1 MGVFKF
7 SIFVTIL
14 CLGLAG
20 LWGYHTANGLSGL
33 WSAVSIAAI
42 LGVMEVSLSFDNA
55 VVNASILKEMD
66 AKWRQ
71 IFLTLGILVA
81 VFGMRLLFPI
91 LVVAFATGQSMGDV
105 SQMAFNQPEVYS
117 AHLHASHTAIAAF
130 GGSFLF
136 MIFLNFL
143 FDEGKEVHWLGV
155 EEKLAELGKIDSI
168 GIVVTLFVLIIL
180 QANLPLPLEQRM
192 TMFLAGVSGLMLY
205 IIVDS
210 LGSFFETKE
219 EEEAIIK
226 AAKRSGVMA
235 FIYLEILDASFS
247 FDGVIG
253 AFAITRDIV
262 IIMLGLAIGA
272 MFIRSLTVYLVN
284 KGTLDEYVFLEHGA
298 HYAIG
303 ALALIMFFSIYQE
316 VHELITGLIGVTFI
330 FFALLSSVRY
340 KNKIQRASRGN

>member
-1 MGVFKF
+1 MRNFKY
-7 SIFVTIL
+7 SIFVTIF
-14 CLGLAG
+14 CLGLAA
-20 LWGYHTANGLSGL
+20 LWGYHTGGGFSGI

-71 IFLTLGILVA
+71 IFLTIGIVVA

-91 LVVAFATGQSMGDV
+91 LVVAFATGQGMV
-105 SQMAFNQPEVYS
+105 EISQMAFNHPEVYS

-143 FDEGKEVHWLGV
+143 FDEGKELHWLGVV
-155 EEKLAELGKIDSI
+155 EEKLAQLGKVDSI
-168 GIVVTLFVLIIL
+168 GIIVTLFVLISL
-180 QANLPLPLEQRM
+180 QAYLPLPPDQKM

-210 LGSFFETKE
+210 LGSFFETTE
-219 EEEAIIK
+219 EEEAIVK
-226 AAKRSGVMA
+226 AAKRNGVMG

-253 AFAITRDIV
+253 AFAITEI
-262 IIMLGLAIGA
+262 
-272 MFIRSLTVYLVN
+272 S
-284 KGTLDEYVFLEHGA
+284 
-298 HYAIG
+298 
-303 ALALIMFFSIYQE
+303 
-316 VHELITGLIGVTFI
+316 
-330 FFALLSSVRY
+330 LLSCW
-340 KNKIQRASRGN
+340 A

>member
-1 MGVFKF
+1 MQIFKF
-7 SIFVTIL
+7 SIIVTIF
-14 CLGLAG
+14 CLALAAV
-20 LWGYHTANGLSGL
+20 WGYNTIGGVSGI
-33 WSAVSIAAI
+33 WEAVSIVAI

-71 IFLTLGILVA
+71 IFLTVGILVA

-91 LVVAFATGQSMGDV
+91 LIVAFATSQSMVDV
-105 SQMAFNQPEVYS
+105 SQMAFNQPEIYS
-117 AHLHASHTAIAAF
+117 AHLHSSHTAIAAF
-130 GGSFLF
+130 GGTFLF

-143 FDEGKEVHWLGV
+143 FDQGKELHWLGV
-155 EEKLAELGKIDSI
+155 IEEKLAQLGKVDSI
-168 GIVVTLFVLIIL
+168 GIILTLFLLIIL
-180 QANLPLPLEQRM
+180 QVNLPLAPEQKM

-210 LGSFFETKE
+210 LSSFFESE
-219 EEEAIIK
+219 EEEVAIIK
-226 AAKRSGVMA
+226 AGKRNGVMA

-272 MFIRSLTVYLVN
+272 MFIRSLTVYLVQ

-298 HYAIG
+298 NYAIG
-303 ALALIMFFSIYQE
+303 ALALIMFYSIYQE
-316 VHELITGLIGVTFI
+316 VPDLLTGLIGVAFI
-330 FFALLSSVRY
+330 FTALISSVNY
-340 KNKIQRASRGN
+340 NKKSQ